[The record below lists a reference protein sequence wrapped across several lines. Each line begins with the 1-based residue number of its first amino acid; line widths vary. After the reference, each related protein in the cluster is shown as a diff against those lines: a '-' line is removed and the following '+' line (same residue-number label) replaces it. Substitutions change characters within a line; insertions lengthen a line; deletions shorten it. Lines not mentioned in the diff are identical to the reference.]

1 MKKFLLATSL
11 CLCFSSFAIADG
23 PIVSSIDN
31 DIPTPP
37 NIEIV
42 PGQFSNKDSTG
53 IDKKPTT
60 SNIEIVPGQFSNK
73 DSTGIDKKF
82 NTKLNEIYQKSS
94 QNKVNKSK
102 ALSNKHFLFKEL
114 NLTQQQQDKIFEIKY
129 KNIPVVRDYFK
140 TLKNLS
146 KKLENAKYLQNFD
159 DKVAHEIIGEISK
172 IQTLIHLNSFNTE
185 KEIFNVLTP
194 EQQQKFIDL
203 KTQKKWNPIKKNK

>member
-1 MKKFLLATSL
+1 M
-11 CLCFSSFAIADG
+11 
-23 PIVSSIDN
+23 
-31 DIPTPP
+31 
-37 NIEIV
+37 
-42 PGQFSNKDSTG
+42 
-53 IDKKPTT
+53 
-60 SNIEIVPGQFSNK
+60 
-73 DSTGIDKKF
+73 
-82 NTKLNEIYQKSS
+82 
-94 QNKVNKSK
+94 
-102 ALSNKHFLFKEL
+102 
-114 NLTQQQQDKIFEIKY
+114 TQQQQDKIFEIKY